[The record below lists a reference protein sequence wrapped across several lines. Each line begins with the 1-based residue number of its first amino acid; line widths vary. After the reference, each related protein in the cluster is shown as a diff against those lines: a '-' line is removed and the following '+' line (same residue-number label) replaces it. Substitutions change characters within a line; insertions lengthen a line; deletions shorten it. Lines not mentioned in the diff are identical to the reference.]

1 MVPRPA
7 NSLPEGIA
15 FTPGQMLV
23 EFAGVEDLLTKLYG
37 VAQSAAGDFDWF
49 QATVEC
55 ATRQPDGT
63 VASALDFF

>member
-1 MVPRPA
+1 
-7 NSLPEGIA
+7 
-15 FTPGQMLV
+15 MLV